1 MALIENGKTLKV
13 YTIPDEEQGFKKGEE
28 SNWGIN
34 VKKFASINRMIM
46 RDLNARRQVSPSFY
60 RYSREDIQ
68 GFLKDPYT
76 NEKKLRD
83 AVVYLYGVSSHFKR
97 LIQYFASLSDLSY
110 VVSPYKIDT
119 AAVSADRVRRNYRKV
134 LNLLSSMD
142 IKNAFP
148 KILTVCLREDVFYG
162 TIWESSENTL
172 IQQLPSDQCKIA
184 VIEDGVANV
193 SFDFS
198 YFQSNEELLAL
209 YPSEFSVKY
218 DLYKT
223 DMTAYRWQELDAP
236 NSFAIKYNKDVW
248 TYALPPFAGI
258 LREIYDLEDYK
269 QMRLTK
275 TEIDNYAMLAMTIP
289 LNSDGSYGIDLKQA
303 KDFWGNLD
311 SVLPDEIGSVVSPM
325 PIQKISFERTHP
337 GETDTIAQAE
347 QNLFT
352 AAGVSSLLFNNEK
365 AAASALLL
373 SIKSDQSMTY
383 SIVQS
388 IETMLNRFL
397 HRHSYGKAFKVTF
410 LDSSPYNRQEV
421 GDAYL
426 KACQYGL
433 PMTLHYCASQG
444 LMPDEVDSLNFLED
458 SVLKLKDRFQPL
470 MSSATMSGK
479 TSSADAGRPEKSANE
494 ITESGERWRDEN

>member
-34 VKKFASINRMIM
+34 VKQFASINRMIM

-142 IKNAFP
+142 IKNSFS

-236 NSFAIKYNKDVW
+236 NSFAIKYNKDV
-248 TYALPPFAGI
+248 
-258 LREIYDLEDYK
+258 
-269 QMRLTK
+269 
-275 TEIDNYAMLAMTIP
+275 
-289 LNSDGSYGIDLKQA
+289 
-303 KDFWGNLD
+303 
-311 SVLPDEIGSVVSPM
+311 
-325 PIQKISFERTHP
+325 
-337 GETDTIAQAE
+337 
-347 QNLFT
+347 
-352 AAGVSSLLFNNEK
+352 
-365 AAASALLL
+365 
-373 SIKSDQSMTY
+373 
-383 SIVQS
+383 
-388 IETMLNRFL
+388 
-397 HRHSYGKAFKVTF
+397 
-410 LDSSPYNRQEV
+410 
-421 GDAYL
+421 
-426 KACQYGL
+426 
-433 PMTLHYCASQG
+433 
-444 LMPDEVDSLNFLED
+444 
-458 SVLKLKDRFQPL
+458 
-470 MSSATMSGK
+470 
-479 TSSADAGRPEKSANE
+479 
-494 ITESGERWRDEN
+494 